1 MKRFKVLLVIV
12 LALAGCGR
20 SNGVTEHEILTNAS
34 TTVLAA
40 GGRFSNPKWSPDG
53 RKILVEH
60 FEQWEYL
67 EIRDESGELLES
79 QKLQRGGDQPQW
91 MGSNPIYRESR
102 KSGPGRRSTSI
113 LAFGS
118 PDAPLLTLEGSAYFS
133 WTRDGRIAAVAL
145 NPGPG
150 TVGEEQKPVD
160 VYLFT
165 PETEDIRFLW
175 SAGSTI
181 LSAYM
186 SPSGRYVAVEYQDG
200 DTAWV
205 AALIEVDTGHSREL
219 WRVPWPGRT
228 ISALTWSPD
237 EEFIGAR
244 YSAQSESGFY
254 LLDPMGQAPPVRIS
268 ATAMVRPDWSPAGDR
283 IVYGTVGYPGEN
295 ELRIFHLPTD
305 WREQV
310 EKLREEQQSQAG

>member
-1 MKRFKVLLVIV
+1 VLMVLV

-20 SNGVTEHEILTNAS
+20 SVGAPEPEILTNAS
-34 TTVLAA
+34 TSVLAT
-40 GGRFSNPKWSPDG
+40 GGRFSNPKWSPDEQ
-53 RKILVEH
+53 KILVEH

-67 EIRDESGELLES
+67 ELRNESGELLTRQE
-79 QKLQRGGDQPQW
+79 LIHGGDRPQW
-91 MGSNPIYRESR
+91 MGDQQVYRDASWL
-102 KSGPGRRSTSI
+102 GQ
-113 LAFGS
+113 GS
-118 PDAPLLTLEGSAYFS
+118 PHTIIRIGNSRRTLFALDGIADFT
-133 WTRDGRIAAVAL
+133 WTRDGMSAAVAL
-145 NPGPG
+145 SPGPARNG
-150 TVGEEQKPVD
+150 QKQRPTD
-160 VYLFT
+160 VYLFN
-165 PETEDIRFLW
+165 PKTEELRFLW
-175 SAGSTI
+175 TAGSTI

-200 DTAWV
+200 ETAWV
-205 AALIEVDTGHSREL
+205 VAVIEVSTGVSREL

-268 ATAMVRPDWSPAGDR
+268 RTAMVRPDWSPVGDR

-295 ELRIFHLPTD
+295 ELHIFHLPPD

-310 EKLREEQQSQAG
+310 ESLRDEQQVKESER